1 MSSFIRELRQYRHIL
16 PKQTISTLRGQAL
29 SGDLEGAIKG
39 LQTAL
44 NKKQSNKDKMTNAH
58 RGTRYI
64 IKNYGDVDYK
74 TQLSI
79 NLRVNGIKERGGDMK
94 WVKRGTSRY
103 ITDLVYSYDGN
114 ETIKG
119 LKGLIDK
126 IRHFLKRRCISWVN

>member
-1 MSSFIRELRQYRHIL
+1 MSSFIKELRQYRHIL

-64 IKNYGDVDYK
+64 IKNYSDVDYK
-74 TQLSI
+74 AQLSI
-79 NLRVNGIKERGGDMK
+79 NLRVNAIKERGGD
-94 WVKRGTSRY
+94 V
-103 ITDLVYSYDGN
+103 I
-114 ETIKG
+114 
-119 LKGLIDK
+119 
-126 IRHFLKRRCISWVN
+126 

>member
-29 SGDLEGAIKG
+29 SGDLEGAIRG

-74 TQLSI
+74 TQLS
-79 NLRVNGIKERGGDMK
+79 
-94 WVKRGTSRY
+94 
-103 ITDLVYSYDGN
+103 
-114 ETIKG
+114 TI
-119 LKGLIDK
+119 
-126 IRHFLKRRCISWVN
+126 

>member
-44 NKKQSNKDKMTNAH
+44 NKTQSNKDKMTNAH

-74 TQLSI
+74 AQLSI
-79 NLRVNGIKERGGDMK
+79 NLRVNGIKERGGEMM
-94 WVKRGTSRY
+94 
-103 ITDLVYSYDGN
+103 
-114 ETIKG
+114 
-119 LKGLIDK
+119 
-126 IRHFLKRRCISWVN
+126 

>member
-74 TQLSI
+74 AQLSI
-79 NLRVNGIKERGGDMK
+79 NLRVNGIKERGGD
-94 WVKRGTSRY
+94 V
-103 ITDLVYSYDGN
+103 I
-114 ETIKG
+114 
-119 LKGLIDK
+119 
-126 IRHFLKRRCISWVN
+126 

>member
-44 NKKQSNKDKMTNAH
+44 NKKQSNKDRMTNAH

-79 NLRVNGIKERGGDMK
+79 NLRVNGIKERGGGMK
-94 WVKRGTSRY
+94 
-103 ITDLVYSYDGN
+103 
-114 ETIKG
+114 
-119 LKGLIDK
+119 
-126 IRHFLKRRCISWVN
+126 